1 MTYIYDVLLNYTDD
15 ARIAEFFEWE
25 SNDTLEHIKRIP
37 LVKISS
43 KQLNELLN
51 YNIKVDKSFLDK
63 IKGITIMYKKTK
75 NLEYTLLVSDL
86 NKVIAIE
93 FDKNGEIIGR
103 SSLLLDEEEE
113 IIEEIYDL
121 KEELIPY
128 ILKDKLKKN
137 HFLTR
142 SEIKKQRY
150 LLKEI
155 ELLHKENNKDK
166 LEYLYEEIYIKDNLT
181 LDEKYLKL
189 KTDIEENYSNK
200 HNALYE
206 IVRLT
211 YIKK

>member
-25 SNDTLEHIKRIP
+25 SDDTLEHIKRIP

-43 KQLNELLN
+43 KQLNELIN
-51 YNIKVDKSFLDK
+51 YNVKVDKSFLDK

-75 NLEYTLLVSDL
+75 NLEYALLVSDL

-93 FDKNGEIIGR
+93 FDKKGEIIGR

-121 KEELIPY
+121 KEDLIPY
-128 ILKDKLKKN
+128 VLQNKLKKN
-137 HFLTR
+137 QFLTR
-142 SEIKKQRY
+142 GEIKKQRY

-155 ELLHKENNKDK
+155 EILHNENNKDK
-166 LEYLYEEIYIKDNLT
+166 LEYLYEEIYKKDNLT

-189 KTDIEENYSNK
+189 KKDIEENYSNK